1 VIFAPPDRQAAQPP
15 ELSLMKPDHRPS
27 VLLTEDNALIGF
39 DLRDALE
46 RAGYRVLGPVA
57 TAAEAVSLLDR
68 ETPALAVIDIMLKD
82 GPCAGL
88 ARDLGQRGVPFLVHS
103 GCRKDEPLAGEFQG
117 VAWLSKPAMPQDVIA
132 LADELARVATVSRP
146 EVPGPAPVAP
156 IRLVHSDTGS
166 GNPLIRKLESL
177 TSLSDADRTVLARI
191 SAETRR
197 VVPGTDLVR
206 EGDAPAGVF
215 LVMGGIAYRHKL
227 RANGARQIMA
237 YLVPGDLCDLD
248 VALLREMDHT
258 ITTFSACEVV
268 RLAPET
274 VVDLLENHRSIARA
288 LRLSQLVDEATL
300 REWLV
305 NVGRRSAR
313 ERIAHLFCELF
324 VRMRAA
330 GVAGQDGYALPIT
343 QTDLAD
349 TTGLT
354 AVHVNRTLR
363 DLRRE
368 GLIELRSGRLTI
380 LNLPGLRATA
390 EFRSN
395 YLHLGDQAA
404 A

>member
-1 VIFAPPDRQAAQPP
+1 MN
-15 ELSLMKPDHRPS
+15 LNHRPS
-27 VLLTEDNALIGF
+27 VLLTEDDALIGF
-39 DLRDALE
+39 DLCDALQRE
-46 RAGYRVLGPVA
+46 GYRVLGPVA
-57 TAAEAVSLLDR
+57 TAAEALRLVDR
-68 ETPALAVIDIMLKD
+68 ETPVLAVVDIMLKD
-82 GPCAGL
+82 GPCAEL
-88 ARDLGQRGVPFLVHS
+88 ARELRQRGVPFFVHS

-117 VAWLSKPAMPQDVIA
+117 VSWLSKPAMPEDVLA
-132 LADELARVATVSRP
+132 LVDELARVAVVSEP
-146 EVPGPAPVAP
+146 EVPGPEPVAP

-177 TSLSDADRTVLARI
+177 TPLSDADRTVLARI

-197 VVPGTDLVR
+197 VGPGTDLVR

-215 LVMGGIAYRHKL
+215 LVMDGIAYRHKL

-268 RLAPET
+268 RLAPGT

-288 LRLSQLVDEATL
+288 LRMSQLVDEATA
-300 REWLV
+300 REWLL
-305 NVGRRSAR
+305 NVGRRAAR

-324 VRMRAA
+324 VRMRVA
-330 GVAGQDGYALPIT
+330 GVAGQDGYALPVT
-343 QTDLAD
+343 QVDLAD

-354 AVHVNRTLR
+354 SVHVNRTLR

-368 GLIELRSGRLTI
+368 GLIELRGGRLTI

-395 YLHLGDQAA
+395 YLHLGNHAA

>member
-1 VIFAPPDRQAAQPP
+1 MN
-15 ELSLMKPDHRPS
+15 LDHRPS
-27 VLLTEDNALIGF
+27 VLLTDDDALIGF
-39 DLRDALE
+39 DLCDALE

-57 TAAEAVSLLDR
+57 TAAEALTLLDR
-68 ETPALAVIDIMLKD
+68 ETPVLAVIDIMLKD
-82 GPCAGL
+82 GPCGAL
-88 ARDLGQRGVPFLVHS
+88 ARDLGRRGVPFLIHS
-103 GCRKDEPLAGEFQG
+103 GCRKEESLAGEFQG
-117 VAWLSKPAMPQDVIA
+117 MSWLSKPAMPQDVLA
-132 LADELARVATVSRP
+132 LVDELARVAAVSGP
-146 EVPGPAPVAP
+146 EVPGPEPVVP
-156 IRLVHSDTGS
+156 IRLVPPDAGS
-166 GNPLIRKLESL
+166 SNPLIRKLESL
-177 TSLSDADRTVLARI
+177 TSLSDADRSVLARI
-191 SAETRR
+191 SAGTRR
-197 VVPGTDLVR
+197 VGPGTDLVR

-215 LVMGGIAYRHKL
+215 LVMDGIAYRHKL

-258 ITTFSACEVV
+258 ITTFSACKVV
-268 RLAPET
+268 RLTPET
-274 VVDLLENHRSIARA
+274 VEDLLENHRSIARA
-288 LRLSQLVDEATL
+288 LRLSQLVDEATA

-305 NVGRRSAR
+305 NLGRRPAR

-343 QTDLAD
+343 QVDLAD

-354 AVHVNRTLR
+354 SVHVNRTLR

-390 EFRSN
+390 EFRAN
-395 YLHLGDQAA
+395 YLHLGNRAA

>member
-1 VIFAPPDRQAAQPP
+1 MNLDQ
-15 ELSLMKPDHRPS
+15 RPS
-27 VLLTEDNALIGF
+27 VLLTEDDALIGF
-39 DLRDALE
+39 DLCDALE
-46 RAGYRVLGPVA
+46 RAGYRVLGPVT
-57 TAAEAVSLLDR
+57 TAAEALSLLDR
-68 ETPALAVIDIMLKD
+68 ETPVLAVVDIMLKD

-88 ARDLGQRGVPFLVHS
+88 ARDLKQRGVPFLVHS

-117 VAWLSKPAMPQDVIA
+117 VSWLSKPAMPEDVTA
-132 LADELARVATVSRP
+132 LADELTRVAAVSET
-146 EVPGPAPVAP
+146 EVPSPQPVAP
-156 IRLVHSDTGS
+156 IRLVHSAAGS
-166 GNPLIRKLESL
+166 NNPLIRKLESL
-177 TSLSDADRTVLARI
+177 TSLSDADRTVLTRI
-191 SAETRR
+191 SAETQR
-197 VVPGTDLVR
+197 VGPATDLVR
-206 EGDAPAGVF
+206 EGDAPVGVF
-215 LVMGGIAYRHKL
+215 LVMNGIAHRNKL

-237 YLVPGDLCDLD
+237 YMVPGDVCDLD

-268 RLAPET
+268 RLLPET

-288 LRLSQLVDEATL
+288 LRMSQLVDEATA

-305 NVGRRSAR
+305 NVGRRPAR

-324 VRMRAA
+324 VRMRVA
-330 GVAGQDGYALPIT
+330 GLAGQDGYALPIT
-343 QTDLAD
+343 QVDLAD

-354 AVHVNRTLR
+354 PVHVNRTLQ
-363 DLRRE
+363 DLRRA
-368 GLIELRSGRLTI
+368 GLIELRNGRLTI